1 MTCPSCFV
9 VVGEIKILS
18 FARSAGLVYRNLQ
31 LVKCL
36 FLKTFSAKSRKK
48 EVTITIGIGF
58 ASKGV
63 FKPVRG
69 KSLPLKVNKHAS
81 AQTVLDEALKKRR
94 SYDRTF
100 RNYKSYKLCFPD
112 GSEVTTFPE
121 TKARTCGPV
130 LEVPTTYHSYNEL
143 SEEFENLISNKE
155 A

>member
-48 EVTITIGIGF
+48 EVTMTIGIGF

-94 SYDRTF
+94 SYDRTL
-100 RNYKSYKLCFPD
+100 RNYNTGC
-112 GSEVTTFPE
+112 VTDF
-121 TKARTCGPV
+121 
-130 LEVPTTYHSYNEL
+130 N
-143 SEEFENLISNKE
+143 
-155 A
+155 